1 MKLAGVVLVLGACHG
16 GKSQSSCTAKL
27 ADLATFYD
35 AVAADNAR
43 PEPPSA
49 LRMAEMEA
57 GFEELPLAAGAAAD
71 LSKADVLVV
80 GTIGIEL
87 ISASGERGHLVTG
100 DMWGV
105 ELPDPASQ
113 LVLFIDERVPW
124 QKVEDVRQH
133 LKTATGYASIGVA
146 YRSKGALAGRTPP
159 KLPGADDSHLDIV
172 TIGTALAK
180 TTAAHCPEYAK
191 QLAALQTSGHLD
203 DSELLRSL
211 GRTIPHCDC
220 DVDLALLE
228 AFPWLVAR
236 PAVTVVPVSSSA
248 PPLHGADSATWGDLV
263 RDAKGPVP
271 MPPPPPLPPR
281 PPPPPPR
288 RR

>member
-16 GKSQSSCTAKL
+16 SKSQSSCTAKL

-43 PEPPSA
+43 PQPPSA

-57 GFEELPLAAGAAAD
+57 GFEKLPLAAGAPAD

-80 GTIGIEL
+80 GKIGIEL
-87 ISASGERGHLVTG
+87 VSASGERGRLVT
-100 DMWGV
+100 DDVWGL
-105 ELPDPASQ
+105 ESPDEARE
-113 LVLFIDERVPW
+113 LVLYIDEGVPW
-124 QKVEDVRQH
+124 QKVEKVRED
-133 LKTATGYASIGVA
+133 LKTGTGYASIGVA
-146 YRSKGALAGRTPP
+146 YRSDGARAGRTPP
-159 KLPGADDSHLDIV
+159 KLPGADEHQLNIV
-172 TIGTALAK
+172 AIGDALAK

-203 DSELLRSL
+203 DPELLRSL

-220 DVDLALLE
+220 GVDLALLE

-236 PAVTVVPVSSSA
+236 PGVTVVPVASSA

-271 MPPPPPLPPR
+271 MPPPPPLPP
-281 PPPPPPR
+281 PPPPPPPHR
-288 RR
+288 R